1 MEKQRQQ
8 EEEARERKQR
18 EVRLDR
24 LQQQN
29 EVLQEEITRKQ
40 EERRQQRTL
49 TKRFGEAIPEAPAL
63 TPEPQNFYEKL
74 RSGISKTREQML
86 GGLSNALLGKKEIDE
101 EVLDSLEEA
110 LLGADIGPE
119 TTEQILEVVTSR
131 VERQE
136 LRDVD
141 ALREVIKEE
150 IVRILYK
157 EVPIPTVTDRK
168 PLVLMFVG
176 VNGVGKTT
184 TIGKIAAQY
193 RRDGHRVLMGAGDT
207 FRAAAIEQLTEWSRR
222 ADCDIIAKSQGAD
235 PSSVMYEAVEKAVRE
250 EYDVVIC
257 DTAGR
262 LHTKKNLM
270 EELRKMVRVIR
281 KVVPDAPHEVL
292 LVLDATTGQNAIF
305 QAREFREAADLTG
318 IVMTKLDG
326 TAKGGVIIG
335 IVNEFDIPVR
345 YIGVGEGIED
355 LRPYDAKQFT
365 DSLFS

>member
-1 MEKQRQQ
+1 
-8 EEEARERKQR
+8 
-18 EVRLDR
+18 
-24 LQQQN
+24 
-29 EVLQEEITRKQ
+29 
-40 EERRQQRTL
+40 
-49 TKRFGEAIPEAPAL
+49 
-63 TPEPQNFYEKL
+63 
-74 RSGISKTREQML
+74 ML

-101 EVLDSLEEA
+101 EVLEGLEEA

-136 LRDVD
+136 LRDVN

-150 IVRILYK
+150 IVRILHK
-157 EVPIPTVTDRK
+157 EVPIPTVVDRK

-207 FRAAAIEQLTEWSRR
+207 FRAAAIEQLTEWSCR
-222 ADCDIIAKSQGAD
+222 AECDIIAKSQGVD

-281 KVVPDAPHEVL
+281 KIIPDAPHEVL